1 MTTGILNQITTSWM
15 HHPNRTG
22 KSKLKKLEATTLQ
35 EREAMLQ
42 AASIQDNTPYQLVF

>member
-22 KSKLKKLEATTLQ
+22 KSSKNWRQSTLQ